1 MRGLVSEDGKDFPQ
15 VKKLM
20 SFAAKI
26 RVEEFLENHQET
38 HSTITRTFDSGVGTW
53 SPAPTECGSE
63 EGAEGLECMGVWQ
76 KLRKT
81 FFFFFVFTFKSWCL

>member
-20 SFAAKI
+20 SFATKY
-26 RVEEFLENHQET
+26 RVEEFLGNHQET

-63 EGAEGLECMGVWQ
+63 EGARGNIRSRMHGCVAE
-76 KLRKT
+76 T
-81 FFFFFVFTFKSWCL
+81 T

>member
-20 SFAAKI
+20 PLAAKI

-38 HSTITRTFDSGVGTW
+38 HSKITRTFDSGVGALSW

-63 EGAEGLECMGVWQ
+63 EGPEGNIRSRMHGYVSEIV
-76 KLRKT
+76 
-81 FFFFFVFTFKSWCL
+81 